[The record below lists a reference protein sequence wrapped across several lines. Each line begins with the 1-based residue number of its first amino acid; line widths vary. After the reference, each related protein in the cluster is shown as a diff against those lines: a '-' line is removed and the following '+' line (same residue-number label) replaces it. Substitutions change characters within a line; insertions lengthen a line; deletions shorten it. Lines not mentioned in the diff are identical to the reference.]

1 MGSGRRG
8 FFLVALGLVVV
19 GSLGAP
25 GGGLATRSAA
35 ESPADS
41 TRHKV
46 DALISKMT
54 LDEKLGQLQQQV
66 PQPPGVLEAQAA
78 QGKLGAVLDLTGAAS
93 INALQHVAVEQS
105 RLHIPLLFGLDTIH
119 GYRTIFPIPLAE
131 ASSFDPSIGRIDASV
146 GADESAHNG
155 IKQVFAPMIDVSHD
169 PRWGRVAEGAGEDP
183 FLGSAFAVARVM
195 GSQDNAAGKQDMA
208 ATDRVVATLKHFVAY
223 GQPEGGRDYNTSD
236 LSIERLWNL
245 YLPPFKAAVDA
256 GAGSV
261 MSAFDALNGVPATAN
276 PYTETAILKKQWG
289 FQGFIDSDYTAVQE
303 LIAHGLA
310 ADGADAASLA
320 LNAGTDME
328 MVSTNYVTYGKQL
341 VTQHRISLSRIDDAV
356 RRILTIKFEA
366 GLFDHPYVDESQ
378 VAAHTL
384 TAQDRAYARSA
395 ADRSMVLL
403 KNSGNALPLS
413 TNLHSIAVVGP
424 AANSQ
429 QEILGTPGIGA
440 VGQPADAVSV
450 VSGIQAAVP
459 ATTRVTYAPGCVVAD
474 LVTADQT
481 CASSAGFAAA
491 AGAAQ
496 GADVTVV
503 VVGEPAAMSGEA
515 EARSNI
521 DLIGQEQQLVDA
533 IKATGK
539 PFVVVLMNGR
549 PLTIPGLDA
558 ESPAILESWF
568 LGVEGGNAVADI
580 LFGKVNPGGKLP
592 DTFPQNVGQIP
603 LYYNHENTGRPP
615 DPNNKYTSKY
625 NDGPFTPLYP
635 FGYGL
640 SYTTF
645 QFSNPVISRAA
656 MNPSGSVTVSIT
668 VQNTGARSGDE
679 VVQLYIQD
687 PVASIVQPVRRLQGF
702 QRVTLA
708 PGQSRTVSFT
718 LNRSNVGFFD
728 NNGNFVVESGTIE
741 AYVGDSSSAP
751 LAGSFAV
758 VGGQ

>member
-1 MGSGRRG
+1 MHSGRRRL
-8 FFLVALGLVVV
+8 FLVGLGLVIV
-19 GSLGAP
+19 GSVGGP
-25 GGGLATRSAA
+25 GGGLTTRSAA
-35 ESPADS
+35 ETPAEI

-46 DALISKMT
+46 DALMTKMT
-54 LDEKLGQLQQQV
+54 LAEKLGQLQQQV
-66 PQPPGVLEAQAA
+66 PQPPGVLETQAKK
-78 QGKLGAVLDLTGAAS
+78 GMLGAVLDLTGADN
-93 INALQHVAVEQS
+93 INALQHVAVDQS
-105 RLHIPLLFGLDTIH
+105 RLHIPLIFGLDTIH
-119 GYRTIFPIPLAE
+119 GYSTIFPIPLGE
-131 ASSFDPSIGRIDASV
+131 ASSFDPSIGRTDASV

-183 FLGSAFAVARVM
+183 FVGSAFAVARVM
-195 GSQDNAAGKQDMA
+195 GSQDNAAGQQDMA
-208 ATDRVVATLKHFVAY
+208 ASNKVIATLKHFVAY
-223 GQPEGGRDYNTSD
+223 GQPEGGRDYNTAD
-236 LSIERLWNL
+236 MSIQRLWNL

-256 GAGSV
+256 GVGSV

-276 PYTETAILKKQWG
+276 PYTETQILKNQWG

-310 ADGADAASLA
+310 ADGADAARLA

-328 MVSTNYVTYGKQL
+328 MVSTNYVTYGRQL
-341 VTQHRISLSRIDDAV
+341 LAQGLITQRTIDNAV

-366 GLFDHPYVDESQ
+366 GLFDHPYVDVSQ

-384 TAQDRAYARSA
+384 TAADRSAARSA

-403 KNSGNALPLS
+403 KNAGNALPLS
-413 TNLHSIAVVGP
+413 TNLQSIAVVGP

-440 VGQPADAVSV
+440 QGQAADAVSV
-450 VSGIQAAVP
+450 VSGIRAAVP
-459 ATTRVTYAPGCVVAD
+459 GTTVTYAPGCVAAD

-491 AGAAQ
+491 TAAARS
-496 GADVTVV
+496 ADATVV

-515 EARSNI
+515 ESRSNI
-521 DLIGQEQQLVDA
+521 DLIGREQQLVDA
-533 IKATGK
+533 IKTTGK

-549 PLTIPGLDA
+549 PLTIPTLDA
-558 ESPAILESWF
+558 ESPAILEAWF
-568 LGVEGGNAVADI
+568 PGTEGGNAVADI
-580 LFGKVNPGGKLP
+580 LFGKANPAGKLP

-603 LYYNHENTGRPP
+603 LYYNHESTGRPP

-635 FGYGL
+635 FGFGL

-645 QFSNPVISRAA
+645 QFSNPVISSATMSAHR
-656 MNPSGSVTVSIT
+656 SVTVSVS

-679 VVQLYIQD
+679 VVQLYIRD
-687 PVASIVQPVRRLQGF
+687 PAASIVQPVRRLEGF

-708 PGQSRTVSFT
+708 PGQTKTVQFT
-718 LNRSNVGFFD
+718 LNGNNVGFFD
-728 NNGNFVVESGTIE
+728 NSGKFVVESGTIE

-751 LAGSFAV
+751 LVGSFKV
-758 VGGQ
+758 SGGQ

>member
-1 MGSGRRG
+1 MRFGRRS
-8 FFLVALGLVVV
+8 LLLIAVTVASLAIPSG
-19 GSLGAP
+19 GSTT
-25 GGGLATRSAA
+25 ATDPTSSASA
-35 ESPADS
+35 RAA
-41 TRHKV
+41 
-46 DALISKMT
+46 ALLSKMT

-78 QGKLGAVLDLTGAAS
+78 QGKLGAVLDLVGAAN

-131 ASSFDPSIGRIDASV
+131 ASSFDPSIGRTDASV

-155 IKQVFAPMIDVSHD
+155 IKQVFAPMIDVSHE

-183 FLGSAFAVARVM
+183 VLGSAFAVARVM
-195 GSQDNAAGKQDMA
+195 GSQDNAAGQQDMA
-208 ATDRVVATLKHFVAY
+208 SADKVIATLKHFVAY
-223 GQPEGGRDYNTSD
+223 GQPEGGRDYNTAD
-236 LSIERLWNL
+236 MSIQRLWNL
-245 YLPPFKAAVDA
+245 YLPPFKAAVKA
-256 GAGSV
+256 GTGSV
-261 MSAFDALNGVPATAN
+261 MSAFDALNGVPTTAN
-276 PYTETAILKKQWG
+276 PYTETEILKDQWG

-310 ADGADAASLA
+310 ADGADAARLA

-341 VTQHRISLSRIDDAV
+341 VAQHLVSMKRIDDAV
-356 RRILTIKFEA
+356 TRILTIKFQA
-366 GLFDHPYVDESQ
+366 GIFDHPYVDESQ

-384 TAQDRAYARSA
+384 TAQDRALARSA

-403 KNSGNALPLS
+403 KNAGNALPLS
-413 TNLHSIAVVGP
+413 SNLHKIAVVGP
-424 AANSQ
+424 AADSQ

-440 VGQPADAVSV
+440 VGQAADAVSV
-450 VSGIQAAVP
+450 LSGIKAAVP
-459 ATTRVTYAPGCVVAD
+459 GTTVVNYAPGCVATD
-474 LVTADQT
+474 GVTADQT
-481 CASSAGFAAA
+481 CASSAGFPAAEAAA
-491 AGAAQ
+491 KS
-496 GADVTVV
+496 ADATVV

-521 DLIGQEQQLVDA
+521 DLIGKEQQLVDA
-533 IKATGK
+533 IKATNK

-549 PLTIPGLDA
+549 PLTIPALDA
-558 ESPAILESWF
+558 ESPAILEAWF
-568 LGVEGGNAVADI
+568 PGIEGGNAVADI
-580 LFGKVNPGGKLP
+580 LFGKANPGGKLP
-592 DTFPQNVGQIP
+592 DTFPQNLGQIP

-645 QFSNPVISRAA
+645 QFSNPVISSAT
-656 MNPSGSVTVSIT
+656 MTPEGSVTVS
-668 VQNTGARSGDE
+668 VNVRNTGTRGGDE
-679 VVQLYIQD
+679 VVQLYIHD

-708 PGQSRTVSFT
+708 HGETKTVKFT
-718 LNRSNVGFFD
+718 LNRNNVGFFD
-728 NNGNFVVESGTIE
+728 NSGKFVVEPGTIE

-751 LAGSFAV
+751 LVRSFKV
-758 VGGQ
+758 VGGE